1 MGRIQFYTALQA
13 KLTNLGIFIAVR
25 TSYLVQKQVNLVEC
39 GVLVCDF
46 M

>member
-13 KLTNLGIFIAVR
+13 KLTKLGIFIAVR
-25 TSYLVQKQVNLVEC
+25 TSNLIQKQVKLVEC
-39 GVLVCDF
+39 GVIVCDF